1 MSQPL
6 FLTLR
11 LESINVKLVVNDF
24 KKRRMIM
31 KKKLIVTDID
41 GTLVNDQKEIMPETK
56 GELKRLIAQ
65 GHRLFYV
72 LGDRLMG

>member
-24 KKRRMIM
+24 KKEE
-31 KKKLIVTDID
+31 
-41 GTLVNDQKEIMPETK
+41 NDYEKE
-56 GELKRLIAQ
+56 A
-65 GHRLFYV
+65 
-72 LGDRLMG
+72 DRNGY

>member
-6 FLTLR
+6 FLILR